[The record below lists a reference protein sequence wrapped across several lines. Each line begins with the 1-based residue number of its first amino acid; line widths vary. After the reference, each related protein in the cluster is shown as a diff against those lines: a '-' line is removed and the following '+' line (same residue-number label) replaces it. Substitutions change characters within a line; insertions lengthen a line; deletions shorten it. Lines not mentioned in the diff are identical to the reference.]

1 MVWDMF
7 PSFLELL
14 KASLG
19 HKNVNFNYFS
29 VIHGKKKISCS
40 GATSAGGGPAMRAAG
55 GPGFSLL
62 GPAIATACVIAIAIA
77 IISKDFS

>member
-1 MVWDMF
+1 MVKSSKKGMVWDMF

-14 KASLG
+14 KVSLG

-40 GATSAGGGPAMRAAG
+40 SATSNVYVIVYNSDFIDISHMR
-55 GPGFSLL
+55 
-62 GPAIATACVIAIAIA
+62 
-77 IISKDFS
+77 

>member
-29 VIHGKKKISCS
+29 IIHGKKKISCS
-40 GATSAGGGPAMRAAG
+40 GATSIVYTKTYFLKANIHKYVMKMILR
-55 GPGFSLL
+55 
-62 GPAIATACVIAIAIA
+62 
-77 IISKDFS
+77 K